1 MVKLITFGKSYLHMF
16 CYNNFSKHA
25 KFISHKSGVAAEKMY
40 TDLNEMKTLSRKM
53 FEKAVES
60 VHPHNI
66 IRENVKLS
74 DTKLFVQNETYIVN
88 ENCYIVGFGK
98 AVLGMAVE
106 IENILGKHL
115 VTGIVSVPLG
125 ILDTFKN
132 MPHMLPMQK
141 TKLQVVEGAENN
153 LPDENALAA
162 SRKIEALVRSL
173 NESSLLIVLISGGG
187 SALLPAPIPPLTL
200 GEKIETIKLLS
211 SAGANIM
218 ELNCIRKRL
227 SYLKGGGLA
236 KLAYPAQIISLILS
250 DVVEDNLGYIASGPT
265 VPNTDGIN
273 DALNII
279 KKYDLLDRIPLS
291 VSTVLCNTAS
301 HALDCFPHT
310 QNLIIGNNSVALYS
324 AATEASVNGY
334 HPVILTRS
342 IFHSVQEVCRAYI
355 LLVTNICKFLSG
367 QISEKKF
374 LNTFATVTYNIPVE
388 TDLQEKLLQ
397 GLYNFG
403 KTNGL
408 CLLAGGETTV
418 QVKGKGKGGRNQELA
433 LLFSLSLQD
442 ALKDEPDLNNYN
454 ILLLSAGTDGI
465 DGPTEAAGAIGY
477 NQQVE
482 IAEKC
487 NLNITEYLKN
497 NDSHNFYL
505 KLGISDDLIIT
516 GHTGTNVMDVH
527 IIIIKAAKVCKR
539 CKMSEKL

>member
-1 MVKLITFGKSYLHMF
+1 MVKLITFGKNYLRMF

-25 KFISHKSGVAAEKMY
+25 KFLSHKSGVAAEKMN
-40 TDLNEMKTLSRKM
+40 TDVNEMKTLSRKM

-60 VHPHNI
+60 VQPHNI

-132 MPHMLPMQK
+132 MPHMLPMEN

-162 SRKIEALVRSL
+162 SRKIEALLRSL
-173 NESSLLIVLISGGG
+173 NESSLVIVLISGGG
-187 SALLPAPIPPLTL
+187 SALLPAPVPPLTL

-218 ELNCIRKRL
+218 ELNCIRKTL

-291 VSTVLCNTAS
+291 VSTVLSNTAS

-310 QNLIIGNNSVALYS
+310 QNLIIGNNSIALYS

-334 HPVILTRS
+334 HPVVLTRS

-355 LLVTNICKFLSG
+355 LLITNICKFLSG

-374 LNTFATVTYNIPVE
+374 LNTFATVTYNIPLE

-397 GLYNFG
+397 GLYNFSE
-403 KTNGL
+403 TNGL

-442 ALKDEPDLNNYN
+442 ALKDEPDLNKYN

-487 NLNITEYLKN
+487 NLNITEYLRN

-527 IIIIKAAKVCKR
+527 IIIIKAAKVCKC